1 MTVTDT
7 APAFFT
13 ASTTMKAQVVPTADA
28 IHRLEPLSMDEVTFT
43 SGFWAD
49 HQAVN
54 ASGIIPHCLA
64 WEEKVGWIENF
75 ERARTGT
82 IAGHHAGLWFA
93 DSDVYKLIEAMAWE
107 VARVGDTE
115 QGRALEAEIQR
126 LGTLIEAVQDED
138 GYLNTRY
145 GKPGLED
152 RYTNFPMGHELY
164 CTGHLIQAAIARL
177 RSGRTAD
184 DVIVRTALR
193 NADHVCATFGA
204 DGVEAVGGHPEVE
217 VALVE
222 LYRATGQRR
231 YLDQAQIFLD
241 RRGHGLLGD
250 FEWGLEYFQDD
261 IPVREEAVARGH
273 AVRALYLMAGAV
285 DAAMERG
292 DGELLDIVRAQ
303 YDRTLAR
310 RTYLTGGMGSR
321 HEGEAFGDDYELPT
335 DRCYCETCAG
345 IGSIM
350 VAWRLLLAT
359 GDVRY
364 ADIIE
369 RTLYNVVA
377 ASPAA
382 DGRSFFYANPLQVRV
397 PGEEAMTGELSSRSG
412 TSLRASWFE
421 VSCCPTNIARTLA
434 SLAGTSV
441 TRSVESEGRV
451 PEIQVHHLTSMDVR
465 TTVTTA
471 PHGEEHDG
479 AVAPL
484 AFHLRTD
491 YPNDGRIG
499 LVIDEAPAFP
509 VRLAVRIPS
518 WASGAARLDGA
529 VVESATGSG
538 YAIIEGVLIAGEEH
552 ILELPMMPRVTYPHP
567 RIDAVRGQIA
577 IERGPLVLC
586 AESVDLPEGVTT
598 EDVELAPSAGP
609 VLDADGRVTVEAR
622 VVAPP
627 NDWPYEP
634 ESSSGSGNT
643 FALPLVPYYSWGN
656 RGPVTMRVWLPQA
669 TS

>member
-7 APAFFT
+7 APSPVAAVKT
-13 ASTTMKAQVVPTADA
+13 QVVPTVGA
-28 IHRLEPLSMDEVTFT
+28 IHCLAPLTMDEVTFT

-49 HQAVN
+49 RQTTN
-54 ASGIIPHCLA
+54 ASGTIPHCLA
-64 WEEKVGWIENF
+64 WEERIGWIENF
-75 ERARTGT
+75 ERARAGT

-107 VARVGDTE
+107 VGRVGGNR
-115 QGRALEAEIQR
+115 QGRALETEIQR
-126 LGTLIEAVQDED
+126 LGAIIEAAQDDD
-138 GYLNTRY
+138 GYINTRY
-145 GKPGLED
+145 GKPGVED

-177 RSGRTAD
+177 RCGRNAD

-193 NADHVCATFGA
+193 NADHVCATFGVG
-204 DGVEAVGGHPEVE
+204 GVEAVGGHPEIE

-222 LYRATGQRR
+222 LYRATGERR

-250 FEWGLEYFQDD
+250 FELGREYFQDD
-261 IPVREEAVARGH
+261 TPVREEVVARGH
-273 AVRALYLMAGAV
+273 AVRALYLMAGAI

-292 DGELLDIVRAQ
+292 DRDLLGIVRAQ

-321 HEGEAFGDDYELPT
+321 HEGESFGDDYELPT

-345 IGSIM
+345 IASVM

-359 GDVRY
+359 GDVHY
-364 ADIIE
+364 ADVIE

-397 PGEEAMTGELSSRSG
+397 HGKEVAAGKPSLRSG
-412 TSLRASWFE
+412 TSLRAPWFE

-434 SLAGTSV
+434 SLAGASV
-441 TRSVESEGRV
+441 TRSVGADVAV
-451 PEIQVHHLTSMDVR
+451 PEIQVHHLTSMNVS
-465 TTVTTA
+465 TTVTA
-471 PHGEEHDG
+471 KCCGDQCDG
-479 AVAPL
+479 AAAAL

-491 YPNDGRIG
+491 YPTDGRIV

-538 YAIIEGVLIAGEEH
+538 YAVVEGVLVAGEEH
-552 ILELPMMPRVTYPHP
+552 ILELPMAPRVTHPHP

-586 AESVDLPEGVTT
+586 AESVDLPEGLTT
-598 EDVELAPSAGP
+598 EDIEVAPNAGP
-609 VLDADGRVTVEAR
+609 ILDAAGRVTIEAR
-622 VVAPP
+622 PAMTA
-627 NDWPYEP
+627 NDWPYDYNFA
-634 ESSSGSGNT
+634 SGSGST

-656 RGPVTMRVWLPQA
+656 RGPATMRVWLPQ
-669 TS
+669 SIS